1 MIIFFFFRRTC
12 FSVFLRGN
20 LIGKNIRN
28 SNLDELKSLLMLL
41 EKLNGGVIS
50 NVDGKNIVK
59 RGN

>member
-28 SNLDELKSLLMLL
+28 SNELKSLLMLL